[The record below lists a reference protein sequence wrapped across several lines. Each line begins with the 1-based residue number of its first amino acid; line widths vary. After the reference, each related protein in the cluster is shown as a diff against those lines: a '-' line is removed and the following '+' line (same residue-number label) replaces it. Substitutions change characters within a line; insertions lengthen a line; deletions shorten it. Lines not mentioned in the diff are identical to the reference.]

1 MIIKRIKV
9 KNFKSFKD
17 IEIELGNLN
26 ILIGPNASGKSNFLN
41 ILKFLKD
48 LIDGGLENAISL
60 QGGENYIK
68 NIYLESNDNV
78 SIEIE
83 FDIDVFFPEFYMG
96 PEKDKITSKVKSAC
110 YEIEINIED
119 DGNNIKVIQETLE
132 TKFNIYKILEKNKTP
147 ENLEK
152 LGDYEII
159 FKNLNGKVN
168 TEWNLNSSKVKEKRI
183 LFTLLFSDK
192 FDREYNLTENELMI
206 NTFPFINL
214 LSIKDS
220 FMDLSFYD
228 INPKPAKQFAII
240 SGKNELEYNG
250 SNLAIVLR
258 KILNNE
264 EERDKFSLL
273 VQDILPFVD
282 EVSVERLAEKYIYTS
297 LKEIYSDEKFIPASL
312 VSDGTINIITLIII
326 LYFEK
331 NNVIV
336 IEEPERNIHPYLIS
350 KVIDIM
356 KDVATRFN
364 KQIIIST
371 HNPEIVKYAGID
383 NIYFIRRDDS
393 GFSNVTKPLNDEEI
407 KTFLENDIGIDELF
421 VQNLLK

>member
-1 MIIKRIKV
+1 M
-9 KNFKSFKD
+9 
-17 IEIELGNLN
+17 EIELGNLN

-48 LIDGGLENAISL
+48 LVDGGLENAISL
-60 QGGENYIK
+60 QGGGNYIK
-68 NIYLESNDNV
+68 NIYLESNNNV

-83 FDIDVFFPEFYMG
+83 FDIDVIFPDFYLG
-96 PEKDKITSKVKSAC
+96 PEKDKITSKIKSAC

-132 TKFNIYKILEKNKTP
+132 TKCYIYKILEKNETP

-159 FKNLNGKVN
+159 IKKLNGKVN
-168 TEWNLNSSKVKEKRI
+168 IERNLNSSRIKEKQI
-183 LFTLLFSDK
+183 FFNLLFSDK
-192 FDREYNLTENELMI
+192 YDRVYNLTENELII
-206 NTFPFINL
+206 NSFPFINL
-214 LSIKDS
+214 LYIKDS
-220 FMDLSFYD
+220 FMNLSFYD

-240 SGKNELEYNG
+240 SGKNELESNG

-282 EVSVERLAEKYIYTS
+282 EVSVERLAEKYLYTS

-312 VSDGTINIITLIII
+312 ISDGTINIITLIII

-331 NNVIV
+331 NDVII

-383 NIYFIRRDDS
+383 NIYFIHRDDS
-393 GFSNVTKPLNDEEI
+393 GFSNMTKPLNDKEI

-421 VQNLLK
+421 LQNLLK